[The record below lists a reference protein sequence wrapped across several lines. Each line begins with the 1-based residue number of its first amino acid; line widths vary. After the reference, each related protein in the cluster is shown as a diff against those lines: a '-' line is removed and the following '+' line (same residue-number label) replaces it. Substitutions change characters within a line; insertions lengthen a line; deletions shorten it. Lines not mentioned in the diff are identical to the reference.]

1 MSPRLDA
8 VSNGAATTTASLNA
22 WDSGGWRRRVTRQ
35 SACAAALIAS
45 DSAAFG
51 ISAATAWLVAVSG
64 PLALP
69 EHIGRPA
76 AALQVIQSGF
86 ASIFIMGGLL
96 AYFMAQGHYRQRL
109 PFWRELQQVL
119 TAVLFALLCNS
130 LTEFAFKT
138 DASRMMVLGTWVLLP
153 VVLVGLRQL
162 TRRLLS
168 DAGLWQIRAVIVG
181 RGAAAERVAGAL
193 TSERNL
199 GYTVVGIANPA
210 ATARSPAHRPWTHLL
225 RQHRADLLIIA
236 PEADQTFER
245 SRNEALVRERVP
257 FAVMPQ
263 AEGLPVS
270 GCVQTYFF
278 RHDLVMLSYRNNIS
292 QPMARAA
299 KMALDLAGAA
309 GLVLFV
315 SPVLLAIAV
324 MVKLDGGPVLFAHPR
339 VGAGGRSF
347 RCLKFRSMR
356 VDSADVLDNLL
367 QTDSNAAVEWA
378 ATQKLRRDPR
388 VTRIGAWLRKTSLD
402 ELPQLFNVL
411 RLEMSLVG
419 PRPIVDD
426 ELRHYGEDIAY
437 YYETRPGLTGLWQVS
452 GRSDTSYRQRVQ
464 LDTWYVK
471 NWTLWHDIAIL
482 AKTVPAVLNRT
493 GAV

>member
-1 MSPRLDA
+1 MSPRLDTVA
-8 VSNGAATTTASLNA
+8 NGAVTTASL
-22 WDSGGWRRRVTRQ
+22 SGWNSSGWRRQVTRQ

-51 ISAATAWLVAVSG
+51 VSAATAWLVAVFG
-64 PLALP
+64 PLAMPQLA
-69 EHIGRPA
+69 GRPA
-76 AALQVIQSGF
+76 AAMQVIQSGI
-86 ASIFIMGGLL
+86 ASVFILGGLL
-96 AYFMAQGHYRQRL
+96 AYFMAQGHYRRRL

-130 LTEFAFKT
+130 LVEFAFKT
-138 DASRMMVLGTWVLLP
+138 DASRAMVLGTWILFP
-153 VVLVGLRQL
+153 AALVALRQL

-168 DAGLWQIRAVIVG
+168 DAGLWQIRAIIVG
-181 RGAAAERVAGAL
+181 RGAAAERVAKAL

-210 ATARSPAHRPWTHLL
+210 ATPSPAHRPWTRLL
-225 RQHRADLLIIA
+225 QQHRADLLIIA
-236 PEADQTFER
+236 PEVDQTFDR

-292 QPMARAA
+292 QPVARAA
-299 KMALDLAGAA
+299 KMALDLVGAA
-309 GLVLFV
+309 SLVLFV
-315 SPVLLAIAV
+315 SPVLLTIAAA
-324 MVKLDGGPVLFAHPR
+324 VKLDGGPVFFAHSR
-339 VGAGGRSF
+339 IGAGGRRF

-356 VDSADVLDNLL
+356 VDSVALLDNLL
-367 QTDSNAAVEWA
+367 QTDEGAAVEWA
-378 ATQKLRRDPR
+378 ATQKLRHDPR

-419 PRPIVDD
+419 PRPIVES
-426 ELRHYGEDIAY
+426 ELGHYGDDIAY